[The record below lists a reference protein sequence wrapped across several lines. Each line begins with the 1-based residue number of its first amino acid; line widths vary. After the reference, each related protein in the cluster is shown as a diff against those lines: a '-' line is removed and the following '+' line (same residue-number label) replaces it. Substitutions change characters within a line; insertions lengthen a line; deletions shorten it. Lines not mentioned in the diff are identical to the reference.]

1 MNPRARPQPEKN
13 GSGYGK
19 KAKQS
24 FAPQKS
30 APNAARFLLLIMPK
44 KLS

>member
-1 MNPRARPQPEKN
+1 MSPRPPAASRKTARAAAKRQ
-13 GSGYGK
+13 
-19 KAKQS
+19 KQS